1 MTTFKKAILESTA
14 VLFVGLS
21 IVGLMM
27 YGFAQNAT
35 AFGA

>member
-1 MTTFKKAILESTA
+1 MNILRKALLESTA

-27 YGFAQNAT
+27 FAFGQNAS